1 MTRRRSPL
9 ALLAAGA
16 LTAALVPGLG
26 FVAGVA
32 AGPVAGAAPATAGT
46 TGATGL
52 LGVTAEP
59 PAGRAWIQGL
69 VVDRAG
75 HRLDDVVVQAF
86 DAAEV
91 QTDPDADPVAT
102 WITYADPADGP
113 AHGFF
118 RLYVPQGRGAAYD
131 VRFSS
136 PEDDADP
143 YRTRGLD
150 GAVLIGGGK
159 RAEGRVEDLGT
170 TVMTLRRR
178 AEARI
183 SLRPSR
189 DVTRHHRSGRLAV
202 TLTSPDVD
210 PVTGT
215 VAVSVDGRARGRQV
229 LTRRSDGRA
238 AFALPALRPGRHTL
252 AVRYAGSRLVAAASA
267 RVVVKV
273 DRAPRTG
280 KGGGGR

>member
-1 MTRRRSPL
+1 MTRRRTPL

-32 AGPVAGAAPATAGT
+32 AGPVAAATPST
-46 TGATGL
+46 TGPLAAT
-52 LGVTAEP
+52 TEP
-59 PAGRAWIQGL
+59 PAGRAWIQGI

-86 DAAEV
+86 DATEVAE
-91 QTDPDADPVAT
+91 DPDADPVSS

-118 RLYVPQGRGAAYD
+118 RLYVPQGRGAVYD

-136 PEDDADP
+136 PADHADP
-143 YRTRGLD
+143 YRARGLD
-150 GAVLIGGGK
+150 GAVLVGGGK
-159 RAEGRVEDLGT
+159 DAEGRVEDLGT
-170 TVMTLRRR
+170 TVMTLQRR

-215 VAVSVDGRARGRQV
+215 VSVSVDGRARGREV

-238 AFALPALRPGRHTL
+238 ALRLPALGPGRHTL
-252 AVRYAGSRLVAAASA
+252 AVRYAGSRLVAPASA
-267 RVVVKV
+267 RTVVKV